1 MKKYNIIL
9 CQNRKLI
16 FVEVFNPVT
25 LDLAVS
31 FTSSFVS
38 LGKSHKLS
46 HMVIDIRKT
55 KSISSILDKYLFA
68 YEKAEECGL
77 SRLWRIALLKKVNDA
92 SLDFIETVMI
102 NAGYQFKIFT
112 NERCAM
118 KWLKLKNKM

>member
-16 FVEVFNPVT
+16 LVEVFNPVT

-31 FTSSFVS
+31 FTKSFVS
-38 LGKSHKLS
+38 LGNSHKLS
-46 HMVIDIRKT
+46 HTVIDVRKT
-55 KSISSILDKYLFA
+55 KSTSSILDKYIFA
-68 YEKAEECGL
+68 YEKAEQTGL
-77 SRLWRIALLKKVNDA
+77 SRSWRIALLKKVNDT

-112 NERCAM
+112 NEQFALN
-118 KWLKLKNKM
+118 WLESRS